1 MSRQSAKDTRPHDRQ
16 QERTGG
22 CACGAVRYRARGPV
36 EFAFHCHCR
45 KCQRAT
51 GGGHASAFAVNRA
64 DFELTGEVRQYEQAS
79 DSGAATFSGFCP
91 NCGSPILSRTARF
104 PDRLYIHVASLD
116 DPADFT
122 PQFVVFEEAAQPW
135 DHIAPELKS
144 AAR

>member
-1 MSRQSAKDTRPHDRQ
+1 MNAKSKEHADTEIR

-51 GGGHASAFAVNRA
+51 GGGHASAFALKCE
-64 DFELTGEVRQYEQAS
+64 DIEIIGEVRQYQQSS
-79 DSGAATFSGFCP
+79 DSGATTYGGFCP
-91 NCGSPILSRTARF
+91 NCGSPLFSRTVRF
-104 PDRLYIHVASLD
+104 PDRLYLHAATLD
-116 DPADFT
+116 DPADFS
-122 PQFVVFEEAAQPW
+122 PNFVVFEEAAQPW
-135 DHIAPELKS
+135 DPIAPGLQT

>member
-1 MSRQSAKDTRPHDRQ
+1 MTRQQIQADNTRADR

-22 CACGAVRYRARGPV
+22 CACGAVRYRTRGPI

-51 GGGHASAFAVNRA
+51 GGGHASAFAVNCEDIDLA
-64 DFELTGEVRQYEQAS
+64 GEVRLYEQLS

-104 PDRLYIHVASLD
+104 PDRLYIHVATLD
-116 DPADFT
+116 DPADFA
-122 PQFVVFEEAAQPW
+122 PQFVIFEEAAQPW
-135 DHIAPELKS
+135 DQIAPELTS